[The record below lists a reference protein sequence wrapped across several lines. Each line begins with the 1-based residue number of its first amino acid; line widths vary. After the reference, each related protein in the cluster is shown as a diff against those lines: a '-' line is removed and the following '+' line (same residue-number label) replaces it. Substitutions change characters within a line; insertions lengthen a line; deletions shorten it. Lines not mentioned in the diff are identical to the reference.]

1 MRKHKTGS
9 GADPGTTKVRT
20 RTPFKSP
27 RSLRTP
33 PRTSGRRSTCPSRL
47 KARFLASGA
56 LAMAAAAAAARR
68 SRAARDW
75 GVSRT
80 VVRPLGIP
88 HWTLPPGDPS
98 VGVLETPGTRRVAQ
112 RDLSSPPGPAMSPGS
127 QASSALAA
135 RPSAFHSVSVRS
147 SCSPVAMQWEGRKR
161 KQ

>member
-27 RSLRTP
+27 RSPRTP
-33 PRTSGRRSTCPSRL
+33 PAYLRASFNMPDPFKSPISR
-47 KARFLASGA
+47 GA

-80 VVRPLGIP
+80 VVRQLGIP
-88 HWTLPPGDPS
+88 HWKLPPGDPS

-112 RDLSSPPGPAMSPGS
+112 QDLSSPPGPAMSPGS